1 MLVRDSWIRLPP
13 GANFTATVSYLPRI
27 GGTHP
32 LRATTDRVSTAR
44 VWCCCCTVEGRPG
57 TPGATPAEGWRRTA
71 GLDLIPAAAL
81 IDVTGA
87 GHMVAGDDNDVFSDG
102 LKEFLDDRVVTA
114 RS

>member
-1 MLVRDSWIRLPP
+1 LIP
-13 GANFTATVSYLPRI
+13 TAT
-27 GGTHP
+27 
-32 LRATTDRVSTAR
+32 
-44 VWCCCCTVEGRPG
+44 
-57 TPGATPAEGWRRTA
+57 
-71 GLDLIPAAAL
+71 L